1 MLIMAAACGAS
12 GYFFVNYVFQTSME
26 RETRQALDESSI
38 LRFAFETAAL
48 NIPSKYD
55 VLPDGTVEQIGVYL
69 ENSGQHGNR
78 LLRIS
83 DENGKVLYASEGFTG
98 DTSLWEERGENTRV
112 YRVVQSGDS
121 YYIQTQTRINVSDRL
136 LTLETMKNVTAVYT
150 ERTEGF
156 RMYGQVRV
164 IVLLCSGAVMTL
176 IACWLT
182 RPIRRLTR
190 ATGKMA
196 EGEYSYRAEQ
206 ISNDEMGQLTA
217 DFNHMAEALEQ
228 NIQNLENEVR
238 AREDFIA
245 AFSHELKTPL
255 TAMIGYADMLRS
267 RKLDDEKHFL
277 CANYI
282 YTEGKRLETM
292 ALRLLDIIVTRR
304 KEIDRKTTNVSGI
317 FSYLQEIYDETKNP
331 EDGRVKVDICWEKG
345 ELYAEENLL
354 KTVLINLTDNAIKAS
369 EEGQTVEITGRRME
383 NGYYSHVS
391 VPRSPFWKRTINM
404 GFKNVLVVKEQDT
417 EDGNFPTVKSPNPED
432 KEGFEI
438 AIKMAKENDV
448 DVIIGTD
455 PDCDRVGI
463 VVRDADGIYRTLTGN
478 QTGALLVEY
487 ILSSKKAK
495 GTLPENGVVIKTIV
509 TTELAAA
516 IAHSY
521 GIEIMNVLTG
531 FKYIGEKM
539 TEFAK
544 TGDHTYL
551 IGFEES
557 YGYLVGTHARDK
569 DGVVATMLIAEMAVH
584 FYLFSIIDHVLKF
597 LLSFLILD
605 KSIAE
610 CLFFRSPQ
618 IPEIRSKLP
627 PKGRTREEAVACPL
641 MKEGTQ
647 RLTKPNGGASH
658 RPGAFDCSKWDRL
671 LMYKIIWPCAENT
684 GPYNFRKYLR
694 LGDKMKVKFST
705 NYIFAKHSG
714 EKTKYMPSSAKIDK
728 TATNLPYF
736 QGVIS
741 TCAFS

>member
-1 MLIMAAACGAS
+1 MKFSWKILLCTMLIMAAACGAS

-83 DENGKVLYASEGFTG
+83 DENGKVLYVSEGFTG
-98 DTSLWEERGENTRV
+98 DTSLWEECGENTRV

-156 RMYGQVRV
+156 RMYRQVTV

-182 RPIRRLTR
+182 RPIRLLTQ

-255 TAMIGYADMLRS
+255 TAIIGYADMLRS
-267 RKLDDEKHFL
+267 RKLDDERHFL

-317 FSYLQEIYDETKNP
+317 FSYLQEIYDETNNP
-331 EDGRVKVDICWEKG
+331 EDSRVKVDICWEKGELYAEENLLRSRKLDDERHFLCANYIYTEGKRLETMALRLLDIIVTRRKEIDRKTTNVSGIFSYLQEIYDETNNPEDSRVKVDICWEKG

-369 EEGQTVEITGRRME
+369 EEGQTVEITGRHME
-383 NGYYSHVS
+383 NGYY
-391 VPRSPFWKRTINM
+391 F
-404 GFKNVLVVKEQDT
+404 Q
-417 EDGNFPTVKSPNPED
+417 
-432 KEGFEI
+432 
-438 AIKMAKENDV
+438 
-448 DVIIGTD
+448 
-455 PDCDRVGI
+455 
-463 VVRDADGIYRTLTGN
+463 VRDEGIGIPEEELHKITEAFYMVDKSRSRAHN
-478 QTGALLVEY
+478 GAGLGLALCTA
-487 ILSSKKAK
+487 ILELHHSSLK
-495 GTLPENGVVIKTIV
+495 
-509 TTELAAA
+509 
-516 IAHSY
+516 
-521 GIEIMNVLTG
+521 IESTQG
-531 FKYIGEKM
+531 FGSCM
-539 TEFAK
+539 
-544 TGDHTYL
+544 
-551 IGFEES
+551 
-557 YGYLVGTHARDK
+557 
-569 DGVVATMLIAEMAVH
+569 
-584 FYLFSIIDHVLKF
+584 
-597 LLSFLILD
+597 SFLIPD
-605 KSIAE
+605 EGVKSDE
-610 CLFFRSPQ
+610 
-618 IPEIRSKLP
+618 
-627 PKGRTREEAVACPL
+627 
-641 MKEGTQ
+641 
-647 RLTKPNGGASH
+647 
-658 RPGAFDCSKWDRL
+658 
-671 LMYKIIWPCAENT
+671 
-684 GPYNFRKYLR
+684 
-694 LGDKMKVKFST
+694 
-705 NYIFAKHSG
+705 
-714 EKTKYMPSSAKIDK
+714 
-728 TATNLPYF
+728 
-736 QGVIS
+736 
-741 TCAFS
+741 

>member
-1 MLIMAAACGAS
+1 MKFSWKILFCTMLIMAAACGAS
-12 GYFFVNYVFQTSME
+12 SYFFVNYVFQTSME

-83 DENGKVLYASEGFTG
+83 DENGKVLYVSEGFTG

-136 LTLETMKNVTAVYT
+136 LTLETMKNVTEVYT

-156 RMYGQVRV
+156 RMYRQVTV

-182 RPIRRLTR
+182 RPIRLLTR

-255 TAMIGYADMLRS
+255 TAIIGYADMLRS
-267 RKLDDEKHFL
+267 RKLDDERHFL

-304 KEIDRKTTNVSGI
+304 KEIDRKATNVSGI

-331 EDGRVKVDICWEKG
+331 EDSRVKVDICWEKG

-383 NGYYSHVS
+383 NGYY
-391 VPRSPFWKRTINM
+391 F
-404 GFKNVLVVKEQDT
+404 Q
-417 EDGNFPTVKSPNPED
+417 
-432 KEGFEI
+432 
-438 AIKMAKENDV
+438 
-448 DVIIGTD
+448 
-455 PDCDRVGI
+455 
-463 VVRDADGIYRTLTGN
+463 VRDEGIGIPEEELHKITEAFYMVDKSRSRAHNGAGLGLALCTAILELHHSRLKIESTLGH
-478 QTGALLVEY
+478 G
-487 ILSSKKAK
+487 SC
-495 GTLPENGVVIKTIV
+495 
-509 TTELAAA
+509 
-516 IAHSY
+516 
-521 GIEIMNVLTG
+521 M
-531 FKYIGEKM
+531 
-539 TEFAK
+539 
-544 TGDHTYL
+544 
-551 IGFEES
+551 
-557 YGYLVGTHARDK
+557 
-569 DGVVATMLIAEMAVH
+569 
-584 FYLFSIIDHVLKF
+584 
-597 LLSFLILD
+597 SFLIPD
-605 KSIAE
+605 
-610 CLFFRSPQ
+610 
-618 IPEIRSKLP
+618 
-627 PKGRTREEAVACPL
+627 
-641 MKEGTQ
+641 EG
-647 RLTKPNGGASH
+647 
-658 RPGAFDCSKWDRL
+658 
-671 LMYKIIWPCAENT
+671 
-684 GPYNFRKYLR
+684 
-694 LGDKMKVKFST
+694 VK
-705 NYIFAKHSG
+705 AD
-714 EKTKYMPSSAKIDK
+714 E
-728 TATNLPYF
+728 
-736 QGVIS
+736 
-741 TCAFS
+741 

>member
-1 MLIMAAACGAS
+1 MKFSWKILFCTMLIMAAACGAS

-83 DENGKVLYASEGFTG
+83 DENGKVLYVSEGFTG

-121 YYIQTQTRINVSDRL
+121 YYIQTQTRINVSDRM

-156 RMYGQVRV
+156 RMYRQVTV

-182 RPIRRLTR
+182 RPIRLLTR

-255 TAMIGYADMLRS
+255 TAIIGYADMLRS
-267 RKLDDEKHFL
+267 RKLDDERHFL

-304 KEIDRKTTNVSGI
+304 NGLCCPALGSASHQRRGLLCQIPAEHCPSGNRPRCPGQAPGPQRNHSGPGSGDLVGGSGGGRGGPGGPPFENSLPGGGCGLGGDRPHCRGYPPSAGPG
-317 FSYLQEIYDETKNP
+317 EGGGA
-331 EDGRVKVDICWEKG
+331 GRG
-345 ELYAEENLL
+345 ELHPCGPAG
-354 KTVLINLTDNAIKAS
+354 
-369 EEGQTVEITGRRME
+369 GQRHPGP
-383 NGYYSHVS
+383 
-391 VPRSPFWKRTINM
+391 PRSGP
-404 GFKNVLVVKEQDT
+404 G
-417 EDGNFPTVKSPNPED
+417 
-432 KEGFEI
+432 
-438 AIKMAKENDV
+438 
-448 DVIIGTD
+448 GTD
-455 PDCDRVGI
+455 EP
-463 VVRDADGIYRTLTGN
+463 
-478 QTGALLVEY
+478 
-487 ILSSKKAK
+487 
-495 GTLPENGVVIKTIV
+495 
-509 TTELAAA
+509 
-516 IAHSY
+516 
-521 GIEIMNVLTG
+521 
-531 FKYIGEKM
+531 
-539 TEFAK
+539 
-544 TGDHTYL
+544 
-551 IGFEES
+551 
-557 YGYLVGTHARDK
+557 
-569 DGVVATMLIAEMAVH
+569 
-584 FYLFSIIDHVLKF
+584 
-597 LLSFLILD
+597 
-605 KSIAE
+605 
-610 CLFFRSPQ
+610 
-618 IPEIRSKLP
+618 
-627 PKGRTREEAVACPL
+627 
-641 MKEGTQ
+641 
-647 RLTKPNGGASH
+647 
-658 RPGAFDCSKWDRL
+658 
-671 LMYKIIWPCAENT
+671 
-684 GPYNFRKYLR
+684 
-694 LGDKMKVKFST
+694 
-705 NYIFAKHSG
+705 
-714 EKTKYMPSSAKIDK
+714 
-728 TATNLPYF
+728 
-736 QGVIS
+736 
-741 TCAFS
+741 